1 MLSWM
6 DWLIVG
12 SAAISVFT
20 TRSST
25 CVHRWGQGHAVSE
38 QEEEDGGGCVC
49 VAASCVRVSE
59 RVVHNIP
66 VPISGYTSPLL
77 GPLVTGA

>member
-25 CVHRWGQGHAVSE
+25 CVHRCGQGHAWCE

-59 RVVHNIP
+59 QLCSDAYLCPYRI
-66 VPISGYTSPLL
+66 TLL
-77 GPLVTGA
+77 LP